1 MVPDQRPRGGTYM
14 GSMENMEVEH
24 LWNVWE
30 KVYGARMGK
39 TYMGRMEGVCR
50 I

>member
-24 LWNVWE
+24 LWNVWKKVDGVGNGE
-30 KVYGARMGK
+30 DVYG
-39 TYMGRMEGVCR
+39 TYGRCM
-50 I
+50 